1 MGVKCLIVIS
11 ENTGDIHLSSP
22 FQLLI
27 NHWNLANTE
36 EENKYCFNR
45 NNSFNI

>member
-1 MGVKCLIVIS
+1 MGNLMGVKCLIVIS

-27 NHWNLANTE
+27 NH
-36 EENKYCFNR
+36 
-45 NNSFNI
+45 